1 MHLRIRAVMY
11 VYTSTKCPFVASM
24 QCFKAL
30 EKDLS
35 FHFIFYFYTESKTA
49 SFNNNDYYYNKSKW
63 EKMSGATVG
72 FNFCFF
78 STYLNFLSHLSF
90 FIELS
95 WIIFFLLLR
104 SMLSLNRVPFLCFF
118 ITVQNL
124 QWWLIFCVSLFFP
137 VFMTKLSFTF
147 LACLGIQSNVTWAL
161 GAVEQQQQVSAEE
174 VKVALAVVPGFIIVA
189 SSSRICQFW
198 FCSSVSNGMCCLPP
212 VCSAK

>member
-1 MHLRIRAVMY
+1 MNIQICAFMY

-35 FHFIFYFYTESKTA
+35 FHFVFYFYTESKTA

-78 STYLNFLSHLSF
+78 SPYLNFLSHLSF

-137 VFMTKLSFTF
+137 VLWQNYHSLSW
-147 LACLGIQSNVTWAL
+147 LVLESRVMSLGPQGLLS
-161 GAVEQQQQVSAEE
+161 
-174 VKVALAVVPGFIIVA
+174 
-189 SSSRICQFW
+189 SSSRYQLRK
-198 FCSSVSNGMCCLPP
+198 SR
-212 VCSAK
+212 